1 MAQVTLPPAG
11 SLAPLE
17 VVVERGRHRRWH
29 RFPPVLL
36 GLACLTAGLMAVPL
50 VAVVVQALSAGVGQA
65 VKVLQRP
72 LLPTLLLH
80 TVQLTVL
87 VGIGCAVVG
96 VGAAWAVERTDLP
109 GRRVFRLLLVL
120 PLAVPEF
127 VAGFGWLS
135 IFPAVQGLKG
145 ATLVSVFTLYPW
157 VYLPVAAS
165 LRHAD
170 AATEDV
176 ARTLGL
182 GPVARFFRITV
193 PSVRFALLGGVLI
206 SSLYLLAE
214 YGAFSIL
221 RFQTFATAIFTEYSL
236 RFNGQTASVFALILC
251 LLGVG
256 LLFGE
261 YRLRGRARR
270 VRSGAGAR
278 RAAPLQLGRWSP
290 VALLAVSLIVVLGL
304 GVPVGAIAYW
314 MIRNPSTTLPTGSVV
329 SATLQSLWLAGVAA
343 LVTTIL
349 ALPVALL
356 TVRHPGRLSEVIER
370 SSYLVRA
377 LPGIAIGLTFVTIA
391 VRHFPAIYQSTTLLE
406 AAYVVLSFPL
416 ALVAVRAALARVPTV
431 LENTART
438 LGSCP
443 RSVLWRVTLPLIL
456 PGLGAAAALVWLAA
470 TTELTATLLLRPTG
484 MQTLATQFWAYSSGL
499 AYGAAAPYA
508 ALMLLT
514 SALPTLLLVRLRVFQ
529 QKRPS

>member
-1 MAQVTLPPAG
+1 MEAPALLTG
-11 SLAPLE
+11 DLATARE
-17 VVVERGRHRRWH
+17 GRVRLRRWH

-36 GLACLTAGLMAVPL
+36 GLACIAAALMAVPV
-50 VAVVVQALSAGVGQA
+50 VAVVVQALTVGGAQA
-65 VKVLQRP
+65 RSVLQRP

-80 TVQLTVL
+80 TVELTVL

-109 GRRVFRLLLVL
+109 GRKAFRLLLVL

-127 VAGFGWLS
+127 VAGFGWVSL
-135 IFPAVQGLKG
+135 FPAVQGLKG
-145 ATLVSVFTLYPW
+145 AALVMTFTLYPW

-165 LRHAD
+165 LRDAD
-170 AATEDV
+170 PATEDV

-182 GPVARFFRITV
+182 GPVARFFRVTV
-193 PSVRFALLGGVLI
+193 PGIRFALLGGVLI

-236 RFNGQTASVFALILC
+236 RFNGQTASLFSLILC

-256 LLFGE
+256 LLLGE
-261 YRLRGRARR
+261 YRLRGKARR
-270 VRSGAGAR
+270 VRWGSTHR
-278 RAAPLQLGRWSP
+278 PAAPVRLGKAAP
-290 VALLAVSLIVVLGL
+290 AVGLALAAVVLLGL

-314 MIRNPSTTLPTGSVV
+314 MIRNPPTTLPPASIVA
-329 SATLQSLWLAGVAA
+329 ATLQTLGLSGIAA
-343 LVTTIL
+343 VVTTTL

-356 TVRHPGRLSEVIER
+356 TVRYPGRLSEWIER

-377 LPGIAIGLTFVTIA
+377 LPGIALGLTFVTIA
-391 VRHFPAIYQSTTLLE
+391 VRRLPAIYQSTFLLE

-416 ALVAVRAALARVPTV
+416 ALVAVRAALTRVPAV

-438 LGSCP
+438 LGSTP
-443 RSVLWRVTLPLIL
+443 KAVLFRVTLPHIA

-484 MQTLATQFWAYSSGL
+484 LQTLATRFWSYSSGL

-508 ALMLLT
+508 ALMLAT
-514 SALPTLLLVRLRVFQ
+514 SAVPTLLLIRLRVFQ
-529 QKRPS
+529 SKRP

>member
-1 MAQVTLPPAG
+1 
-11 SLAPLE
+11 
-17 VVVERGRHRRWH
+17 
-29 RFPPVLL
+29 
-36 GLACLTAGLMAVPL
+36 MAVP
-50 VAVVVQALSAGVGQA
+50 VAAVVIQA
-65 VKVLQRP
+65 VSVGAAEALRVLHRP
-72 LLPTLLLH
+72 LLPTLLVH

-109 GRRVFRLLLVL
+109 GRKAFRLLLVL

-165 LRHAD
+165 LRSTDPASD
-170 AATEDV
+170 DV
-176 ARTLGL
+176 ARTLGV
-182 GPVARFFRITV
+182 GPVSRFFRVTL
-193 PSVRFALLGGVLI
+193 PSIRFALLGGVLI
-206 SSLYLLAE
+206 ISLYLLAE
-214 YGAFSIL
+214 YGAFAIL

-236 RFNGQTASVFALILC
+236 RFNGQTASLFSLILC

-256 LLFGE
+256 LLLGE

-270 VRSGAGAR
+270 VRSGAGG
-278 RAAPLQLGRWSP
+278 RAAPLVRLGKGAP
-290 VALLAVSLIVVLGL
+290 VAVLAVGLVVVLGL
-304 GVPVGAIAYW
+304 GVPVGSIVYW
-314 MIRNPSTTLPTGSVV
+314 MVRNPATTLPGASVL
-329 SATLQSLWLAGVAA
+329 SATLQTLWLAGVAA
-343 LVTTIL
+343 AVTTVL

-356 TVRHPGRLSEVIER
+356 TVRHPGRLSEVLER

-377 LPGIAIGLTFVTIA
+377 LPGIAIGLTFVTVA
-391 VRHFPAIYQSTTLLE
+391 VQHVPAIYQSTLLLE

-416 ALVAVRAALARVPTV
+416 ALVAVRAALTRVPAV

-438 LGSCP
+438 LGSAP
-443 RSVLWRVTLPLIL
+443 RSVLWRVTLPLIA

-484 MQTLATQFWAYSSGL
+484 MQTLATRFWAYSSGL

-508 ALMLLT
+508 AVMLAT
-514 SALPTLLLVRLRVFQ
+514 SALPTLLLVRMGVFQ
-529 QKRPS
+529 QKRA

>member
-1 MAQVTLPPAG
+1 VAQVAIRQPDLAAAG
-11 SLAPLE
+11 A
-17 VVVERGRHRRWH
+17 RGRLRRWH

-36 GLACLTAGLMAVPL
+36 ALACLTAALMAVP
-50 VAVVVQALSAGVGQA
+50 VAAVAIQA
-65 VKVLQRP
+65 VSVGATEAAKVLHRP
-72 LLPTLLLH
+72 LLPTLLVH

-96 VGAAWAVERTDLP
+96 IGAAWAVERTDLP
-109 GRRVFRLLLVL
+109 GRKVFRLLLVL

-145 ATLVSVFTLYPW
+145 ATRVSVFTRYPW

-165 LRHAD
+165 LRNTDPASD
-170 AATEDV
+170 DV
-176 ARTLGL
+176 ARTLGV
-182 GPVARFFRITV
+182 GPVSRFFRVTL
-193 PSVRFALLGGVLI
+193 PSIRFALLGGVLI
-206 SSLYLLAE
+206 VSLYLLAE

-236 RFNGQTASVFALILC
+236 RFNGQTASLFSLLLC

-256 LLFGE
+256 LLLGE

-270 VRSGAGAR
+270 VRSGAGG
-278 RAAPLQLGRWSP
+278 RAAAPVRLGKGAP
-290 VALLAVSLIVVLGL
+290 VAVLAVGLVVLLGL
-304 GVPVGAIAYW
+304 GVPVGSIVYW
-314 MIRNPSTTLPTGSVV
+314 MVRNPATTLPTASVL
-329 SATLQSLWLAGVAA
+329 SATLQTLWLAGIAA
-343 LVTTIL
+343 VVTTVL

-356 TVRHPGRLSEVIER
+356 TVRHPGRLSDVVER

-391 VRHFPAIYQSTTLLE
+391 VQHFPAIYQSVLLLE

-416 ALVAVRAALARVPTV
+416 ALVAVRAALTRVPAV

-438 LGSCP
+438 LGSGP
-443 RSVLWRVTLPLIL
+443 RSVLWRVTLPLIA

-484 MQTLATQFWAYSSGL
+484 MQTLATRFWAYTSGL

-508 ALMLLT
+508 AVMLAT
-514 SALPTLLLVRLRVFQ
+514 SALPTLLLVRIGVFQ
-529 QKRPS
+529 QKRA

>member
-1 MAQVTLPPAG
+1 
-11 SLAPLE
+11 
-17 VVVERGRHRRWH
+17 
-29 RFPPVLL
+29 
-36 GLACLTAGLMAVPL
+36 MAVP
-50 VAVVVQALSAGVGQA
+50 VAAVVIQA
-65 VKVLQRP
+65 VSVGAAEAVRVLHRP
-72 LLPTLLLH
+72 LLPTLLVH

-109 GRRVFRLLLVL
+109 GRKAFRLLLVL

-135 IFPAVQGLKG
+135 LFPAVQGLKG

-165 LRHAD
+165 LRTTDPASD
-170 AATEDV
+170 DV
-176 ARTLGL
+176 ARTLGV
-182 GPVARFFRITV
+182 GPVSRFFRVTL
-193 PSVRFALLGGVLI
+193 PSIRFALLGGVLI
-206 SSLYLLAE
+206 TSLYLLAE
-214 YGAFSIL
+214 YGAFAIL

-236 RFNGQTASVFALILC
+236 RFNGQTASLFSLILC

-256 LLFGE
+256 LLLGE

-270 VRSGAGAR
+270 VRSGAGG
-278 RAAPLQLGRWSP
+278 RAASLVRLGKGAP
-290 VALLAVSLIVVLGL
+290 VAVLAVGLVVLLGL
-304 GVPVGAIAYW
+304 GVPVGSIVYW
-314 MIRNPSTTLPTGSVV
+314 MVRNPATTLPGASVL
-329 SATLQSLWLAGVAA
+329 SATLQTLWLAGVAA
-343 LVTTIL
+343 AVTTVL

-356 TVRHPGRLSEVIER
+356 TVRHPGRLSEVLER

-377 LPGIAIGLTFVTIA
+377 LPGIAIGLTFVTVA
-391 VRHFPAIYQSTTLLE
+391 VQHVPAIYQSTLLLE

-416 ALVAVRAALARVPTV
+416 ALVAVRAALTRVPAV

-438 LGSCP
+438 LGSAP
-443 RSVLWRVTLPLIL
+443 RSVLWRVTLPLIA

-484 MQTLATQFWAYSSGL
+484 MQTLATRFWAYSSGL

-508 ALMLLT
+508 AVMLAT
-514 SALPTLLLVRLRVFQ
+514 SALPTLLLVRMGVFQ
-529 QKRPS
+529 QKRA